1 MTLRDRLTEDMKQA
15 MKVKEAGKLKLSVIR
30 MVRSAAKNVEID
42 RRKELDDNEL
52 LDVVAKEVKMRRDS
66 LDEFRKAGRPE
77 LLAVLEQEIAI
88 LMEYLPEQMS
98 EAEVRALVTQAVADA
113 QAASAKDMGKVM
125 ALLMP
130 KVKGRAD
137 GKLVN
142 SIVKE
147 LLS

>member
-15 MKVKEAGKLKLSVIR
+15 MKDKETGKLKLSVIR

-66 LDEFRKAGRPE
+66 LDEFRKAGHPE
-77 LLAVLEQEIAI
+77 LLAVQEQEIAI

>member
-15 MKVKEAGKLKLSVIR
+15 MKDKEAGKLKLSVIR
-30 MVRSAAKNVEID
+30 MVRSAAKNIEID
-42 RRKELDDNEL
+42 RHKELDDNEL
-52 LDVVAKEVKMRRDS
+52 LEVVAKEVKMRKDS
-66 LDEFRKAGRPE
+66 LEEFRKANRPD

-88 LMEYLPEQMS
+88 LMEYLPEQMT
-98 EAEVRALVTQAVADA
+98 EAEVRGLVTQAVADA
-113 QAASAKDMGKVM
+113 QASSPKDMGKVM

-142 SIVKE
+142 SLVKE

>member
-15 MKVKEAGKLKLSVIR
+15 MKDKEAGKLKLSVIR

>member
-1 MTLRDRLTEDMKQA
+1 MTLRDRLMEDMKQA
-15 MKVKEAGKLKLSVIR
+15 MKDKESGRLKLSVIR

-52 LDVVAKEVKMRRDS
+52 LEVLAKEVKMRRDS
-66 LDEFRKAGRPE
+66 LDEFRKADRPE
-77 LLAVLEQEIAI
+77 LLATLEQEIAV

-147 LLS
+147 MLS